1 MDDKKR
7 TDLMNYLKEKA
18 LWVRRETLKIHAVSA
33 ETRVASS
40 MSDVE
45 IFVALYYGGVLR
57 FDAKNILW
65 PERDRLIV
73 SKGHG
78 AISLYPI
85 FADTGYFDKSELT
98 TVGKAGSFLGG
109 IPDPIIP
116 GLETVNGSLGHGLGV
131 ACGVALALRKSASNA
146 KVFVLLGDGELY
158 EGSVWEAIMFA
169 AHHRLSNLTMIVDNN
184 KICMLDYCKNVLDL
198 GCIED
203 KFKVFGWNV
212 STVDGHNMEEV
223 YDSLMHLKTANG
235 DRPKVLVANTVKGKG
250 IPQLENDSLCHIKSL
265 KVEEIDR
272 LLSDPLLTVA
282 GEVM

>member
-1 MDDKKR
+1 MD
-7 TDLMNYLKEKA
+7 YLRAKA
-18 LWVRRETLKIHAVSA
+18 LWVRRETLKIHAISS

-57 FDAKNILW
+57 FDPKNITW
-65 PERDRLIV
+65 SDRDRLIV

-85 FADTGYFDKSELT
+85 FADTGYFDMAELT
-98 TVGKAGSFLGG
+98 TIGKAGSFLGG

-131 ACGVALALRKSASNA
+131 ACGVALALRKKAPNA

-169 AHHRLSNLTMIVDNN
+169 AHHRLGNLNLIVDNN

-203 KFKVFGWNV
+203 KFRAFEWDT
-212 STVDGHNMEEV
+212 STVNDGHVIEDV
-223 YDSLMHLKTANG
+223 YDALMALKADTG
-235 DRPKVLVANTVKGKG
+235 DRPNVLVANTIKGKG

-265 KVEEIDR
+265 KVQEINN
-272 LLSDPLLTVA
+272 LL
-282 GEVM
+282 EVMQ

>member
-1 MDDKKR
+1 MTMDDKKR
-7 TDLMNYLKEKA
+7 AELMGYLKAKA
-18 LWVRRETLKIHAVSA
+18 LWVRRETLKIHAISS

-57 FDAKNILW
+57 FDPKNTVW
-65 PERDRLIV
+65 PDRDRLIV

-85 FADTGYFDKSELT
+85 FADTGYFDMAELT
-98 TVGKAGSFLGG
+98 TIGKAGSFLGG

-131 ACGVALALRKSASNA
+131 ACGVALALRKQASNA

-169 AHHRLSNLTMIVDNN
+169 AHHRLGNLNLIVDNN

-203 KFKVFGWNV
+203 KFRAFGWDT
-212 STVDGHNMEEV
+212 STVNDGHVIEDV
-223 YDSLMHLKTANG
+223 YDALMTLKTDTG
-235 DRPKVLVANTVKGKG
+235 DRPNVLVANTVKGKG

-265 KVEEIDR
+265 KVDEINN
-272 LLSDPLLTVA
+272 LL
-282 GEVM
+282 GVMQ

>member
-7 TDLMNYLKEKA
+7 TELMDYLRAKA
-18 LWVRRETLKIHAVSA
+18 LWVRRETLKIHAISS

-57 FDAKNILW
+57 FDPKNITW
-65 PERDRLIV
+65 SDRDRLIV

-85 FADTGYFDKSELT
+85 FADTGYFDMAELT
-98 TVGKAGSFLGG
+98 TIGKAGSFLGG

-131 ACGVALALRKSASNA
+131 ACGVALALRKKAPNA

-169 AHHRLSNLTMIVDNN
+169 AHHRLGNLNLIVDNN

-203 KFKVFGWNV
+203 KFRAFEWDT
-212 STVDGHNMEEV
+212 STVNDGHVIEDV
-223 YDSLMHLKTANG
+223 YDALMALKADTG
-235 DRPKVLVANTVKGKG
+235 DRPNVLVANTIKGKG

-265 KVEEIDR
+265 KVQEINN
-272 LLSDPLLTVA
+272 LL
-282 GEVM
+282 EVMQ

>member
-7 TDLMNYLKEKA
+7 AELMSYLRAKA
-18 LWVRRETLKIHAVSA
+18 LWVRRETLKIHAISA

-57 FDAKNILW
+57 FDPRDIVW
-65 PERDRLIV
+65 PQRDRLIV

-85 FADTGYFDKSELT
+85 FADTGYFDMAELT

-131 ACGVALALRKSASNA
+131 ACGVALALRKQASNA

-169 AHHRLSNLTMIVDNN
+169 AHHRLGNLNLILDNN

-198 GCIED
+198 GCIQD
-203 KFKVFGWNV
+203 KFKAFGWDV
-212 STVDGHNMEEV
+212 STIEDGHIIEDV
-223 YDSLMHLKTANG
+223 YDALMTLKTDTG
-235 DRPKVLVANTVKGKG
+235 DRPNVLVANTIKGKG

-265 KVEEIDR
+265 KVDEINR
-272 LLSDPLLTVA
+272 LLSGPFA
-282 GEVM
+282 GEVTQ